1 MVEWYLT
8 TWHRHVVSTLSKIRD
23 LVLRVQ
29 RERDQ
34 DTVCRNGNG
43 AASVQVVVV
52 WNTDLSRIIVIID
65 DAQPMNATL
74 VDMVTAAVG
83 QAPDVERH
91 DGAEHRILRRLLR
104 PFHMR
109 HPAVVAVEQLPLT
122 STRKNQTTTHVR
134 DLGKYARPRIL
145 CDACH

>member
-1 MVEWYLT
+1 MVEWYST
-8 TWHRHVVSTLSKIRD
+8 TWQIHVVSTLSKIRD

-83 QAPDVERH
+83 QAADVERH
-91 DGAEHRILRRLLR
+91 DGAEHSVLGWLLR
-104 PFHMR
+104 PLHIR
-109 HPAVVAVEQLPLT
+109 HPAVIAVEQLPLT
-122 STRKNQTTTHVR
+122 PTCEN
-134 DLGKYARPRIL
+134 
-145 CDACH
+145 